1 MPLPTDVGSAIA
13 AYLQDGRPHCGS
25 RRLFIREHA
34 PRVGF
39 ANSAAISTL
48 VQRALARA
56 GVNSPHT
63 GAHVFRHTLATEMLR
78 HGASLNEIGEL
89 LRHQHPNT
97 TQIYAKVDLS
107 ALRPLALRWPGGG
120 R

>member
-56 GVNSPHT
+56 GVDSPHT
-63 GAHVFRHTLATEMLR
+63 GAHVFRHYAGFRTIPGEVSFEPAGSGLA
-78 HGASLNEIGEL
+78 
-89 LRHQHPNT
+89 
-97 TQIYAKVDLS
+97 
-107 ALRPLALRWPGGG
+107 
-120 R
+120 